1 MLIPVSL
8 IYSAE
13 ILWLSLIIELENV
26 NLTRVWRTASHQM
39 SDDDE
44 IIDVAVNNT
53 YNSSCNSLVYVA
65 TERSIY
71 KVVDTY
77 NHVQNGIVIAV
88 IEEIIGKGNSTLIVH
103 VKIFNHFYTK
113 VFR

>member
-1 MLIPVSL
+1 
-8 IYSAE
+8 
-13 ILWLSLIIELENV
+13 
-26 NLTRVWRTASHQM
+26 M

-53 YNSSCNSLVYVA
+53 YNSSYNSLVYVA

-77 NHVQNGIVIAV
+77 NNVQNGIVIAV

-103 VKIFNHFYTK
+103 VKIFDHGSTAK
-113 VFR
+113 AAT